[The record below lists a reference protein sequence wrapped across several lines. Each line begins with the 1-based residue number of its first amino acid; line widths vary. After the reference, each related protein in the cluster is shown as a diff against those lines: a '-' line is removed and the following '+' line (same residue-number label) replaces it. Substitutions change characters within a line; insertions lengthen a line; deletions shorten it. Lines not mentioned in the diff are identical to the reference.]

1 MMISIY
7 WPEGH
12 DQINQTA
19 DWQKMG
25 QPTDRPKVNVRQAK
39 NTSIFPMIWVLFL
52 LETIISYQTDGE
64 KKVAFMFIN
73 F

>member
-1 MMISIY
+1 
-7 WPEGH
+7 
-12 DQINQTA
+12 
-19 DWQKMG
+19 
-25 QPTDRPKVNVRQAK
+25 
-39 NTSIFPMIWVLFL
+39 MIWVLFL